1 MIQVYRIDLSLPG
14 FSFDEVV
21 VDLSDESLVVVDAQ
35 LLEEGLP
42 DLVDVANHHRR
53 EEDLRQRHRHR
64 VDRRNYLQTVEYY
77 LTNMAT
83 PSDDS
88 QFLCVLFSIACMA
101 RCC

>member
-1 MIQVYRIDLSLPG
+1 MIQVYRIDHSLPG
-14 FSFDEVV
+14 FSSDEVV
-21 VDLSDESLVVVDAQ
+21 VDVSDESLVVVDAQ

-64 VDRRNYLQTVEYY
+64 VDRRNHLEYC

-88 QFLCVLFSIACMA
+88 
-101 RCC
+101 